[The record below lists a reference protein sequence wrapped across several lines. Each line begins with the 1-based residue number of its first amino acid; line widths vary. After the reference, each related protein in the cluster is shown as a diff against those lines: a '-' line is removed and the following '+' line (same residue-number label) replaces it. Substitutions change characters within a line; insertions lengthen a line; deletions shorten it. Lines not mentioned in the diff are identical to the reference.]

1 MAILRKTVSNEA
13 LKEIAKWQHV
23 NLDLIESELNDM
35 NYNDEL
41 DDLTLLDE
49 QKIYL

>member
-1 MAILRKTVSNEA
+1 MVILRKAESNGNF
-13 LKEIAKWQHV
+13 KEIAKWQHV